1 MIFGKTKKVFST
13 DYFKHGR
20 DKKDM
25 KKVARGTEG
34 MDIMAEKRWLRDE
47 ILDRKKG
54 GVTFDEMADIV
65 AKARYGE
72 GDHINKKEARSI
84 AKRFGI
90 DDRRLMKARDRYL
103 EEKEKKSGI
112 ARPYGQ
118 RDDDRLTLGKHGG
131 SDDGNSS
138 SSIPRHPM
146 F

>member
-13 DYFKHGR
+13 EYFKHGR

-47 ILDRKKG
+47 ILEKKKG
-54 GVTFDEMADIV
+54 GVTYDEMADIV

-72 GDHINKKEARSI
+72 GDHINKKEARGI

-90 DDRRLMKARDRYL
+90 DERRLMKARDRYL
-103 EEKEKKSGI
+103 KEEEKRSDVAK
-112 ARPYGQ
+112 PYGQ
-118 RDDDRLTLGKHGG
+118 RDDDRSILGRHGR
-131 SDDGNSS
+131 SDDKDSLSS
-138 SSIPRHPM
+138 SPRRPM